1 MKTPIHDF
9 LVSYAKE
16 NPVRCHM
23 PGGKEQPFDI
33 TEIEGA
39 DSLFESQGIIRQSEE
54 NAAELFGAGK
64 TLFSCGGSTLA
75 IQTMLAS
82 AKTLYPDKNRVA
94 ASRYCHKSL
103 VTACVLLGL
112 ELDWIKA
119 DNFLSC
125 EISPDN
131 VLNALREDTLC
142 VFVQSI
148 DYYGGECDIKAV
160 SEVCREKGVLLLVD
174 NAHGAYRVFTDNH
187 PLKQGADMT
196 ADSAH
201 KTLPCITG
209 GAYLHISKTAPK
221 GLSERAKELMS
232 LFGSSSPSYLMLNSL
247 DLCNKFIAEQRERA
261 QKVFKEAKKL
271 KEKLEETG
279 FTLGKSDLM
288 KITVNACEYGY
299 DGFEFSRL
307 LRKRGVSAEYAD
319 RCYTVLL
326 FSAGQST
333 EDFERVFK
341 AASGIPKRNKLDYK
355 EPTFELP
362 PKAMTVREAVLGAT
376 EEVKTQNACGRVCG
390 GVLCPCPPCV
400 PVIMPGEVLTSEIL
414 QVLEWY
420 GTDSVRCV
428 ADGGASR

>member
-261 QKVFKEAKKL
+261 QKVFKEVKKL

-326 FSAGQST
+326 FSAGQSI

-362 PKAMTVREAVLGAT
+362 PKVMTVRQAVLGTT
-376 EEVKTQNACGRVCG
+376 EEVKAQNACGRVCG
-390 GVLCPCPPCV
+390 SVLCPCPPCV

-428 ADGGASR
+428 ADDGASR

>member
-261 QKVFKEAKKL
+261 QKVFKEVKKL

-428 ADGGASR
+428 ADDGASR